1 MAQLDDFRNAQ
12 NRPENGFEDAL
23 HELRTDGKRGHWI
36 WYVFPQIDGL
46 GSSPLAQRFALHGEE
61 ETAAFLRDPELR
73 GRYVTIASAAEE
85 QLRRYPGTSL
95 RMLMGSGIDA
105 RKLVSSLTL
114 FRYVAQRLHAREPHD
129 DYAAIARV
137 ADAILARAEAEG
149 YPPCAFTLR
158 QLGAGPIADN
168 R

>member
-1 MAQLDDFRNAQ
+1 MSLERFRQAQ
-12 NRPENGFEDAL
+12 NAPFAGFAAAL
-23 HELRTDGKRGHWI
+23 DEVRAGGKRSHWI

-46 GSSPLAQRFALHGEE
+46 GSSPTAQRFALHGEE
-61 ETAAFLRDPELR
+61 ETAAFLRDSELR
-73 GRYVTIASAAEE
+73 GRYLTIASAVEE
-85 QLRRYPGTSL
+85 QLRTYPGTSL

-114 FRYVAQRLHAREPHD
+114 FRHVAQELHAREPHD

-158 QLGAGPIADN
+158 QLGG
-168 R
+168 